1 MQLIT
6 VPLEI
11 GFGHKSVDV
20 QDLEHQQPLQ
30 LPPQLPLLQ
39 QQPPL
44 LPLQQQLQ
52 LLQQLLLLQQLPLRP
67 QPLHKLKLG
76 GLPANYNSL
85 STRLFY
91 YFLFFS

>member
-11 GFGHKSVDV
+11 GFGQSSVNV

-44 LPLQQQLQ
+44 LLLQQLQ
-52 LLQQLLLLQQLPLRP
+52 LLQQQLPLQP
-67 QPLHKLKLG
+67 HPLHKLEG
-76 GLPANYNSL
+76 CQQTTTAV
-85 STRLFY
+85 
-91 YFLFFS
+91 

>member
-11 GFGHKSVDV
+11 GFGHKSVNV
-20 QDLEHQQPLQ
+20 QDLEHQQPL
-30 LPPQLPLLQ
+30 QLPLLQ

-44 LPLQQQLQ
+44 LPLQQQLP
-52 LLQQLLLLQQLPLRP
+52 LLQQLQLLQQLPLRP

-85 STRLFY
+85 STRL
-91 YFLFFS
+91 S